1 MEVVFILVEPA
12 VPENV
17 GSAARAMKTMGFE
30 KMRLVNPCDHL
41 CLEARKLAH
50 GSHDILQN
58 AMVYAHFKDAIADVD
73 FIVGTTAKRRSA
85 RHDFYEP
92 HKIQEILV
100 SKKDALQRVAIV
112 FGCEESGLPNEIL
125 KQCDILTSIPLA
137 TTYPSLNLSQAI
149 MLYAWELSALR
160 LFENETTE
168 TRSYDSWNTL
178 KKRIMTIFEDI
189 HLSENQVLLGR
200 ITERLAL
207 IGNDDINLLHSVC
220 KYYFEEKEK
229 QQTEKK

>member
-1 MEVVFILVEPA
+1 
-12 VPENV
+12 
-17 GSAARAMKTMGFE
+17 
-30 KMRLVNPCDHL
+30 
-41 CLEARKLAH
+41 
-50 GSHDILQN
+50 
-58 AMVYAHFKDAIADVD
+58 
-73 FIVGTTAKRRSA
+73 
-85 RHDFYEP
+85 
-92 HKIQEILV
+92 
-100 SKKDALQRVAIV
+100 
-112 FGCEESGLPNEIL
+112 
-125 KQCDILTSIPLA
+125 
-137 TTYPSLNLSQAI
+137 

-207 IGNDDINLLHSVC
+207 IGSDDINLLHSVC

>member
-92 HKIQEILV
+92 HKIQEILFR
-100 SKKDALQRVAIV
+100 KK
-112 FGCEESGLPNEIL
+112 
-125 KQCDILTSIPLA
+125 
-137 TTYPSLNLSQAI
+137 
-149 MLYAWELSALR
+149 MLYNELR
-160 LFENETTE
+160 LF
-168 TRSYDSWNTL
+168 L
-178 KKRIMTIFEDI
+178 AVK
-189 HLSENQVLLGR
+189 NQDCP
-200 ITERLAL
+200 T
-207 IGNDDINLLHSVC
+207 
-220 KYYFEEKEK
+220 KF
-229 QQTEKK
+229 